1 MLVRERFMVMNKGI
15 EMQNKR
21 NANLHEVKN
30 ILSEGKALQIN
41 LYELINRMKLE
52 ERRILKEKME
62 IVHSK
67 VKFTNYVMI
76 GGPFFSIIILMI
88 AFSLLNKGKQKN
100 LFDSASGK
108 MTVEELEE
116 IVKHRTE
123 EISTINKKLYAEI
136 DKHKIMEEAIL
147 ESEKE
152 YRMIFELDMMLLL
165 SIIPKPELFLMST
178 NRHVHFIKFPKQI
191 LLVYHSKHFQRTS
204 KSLKRI

>member
-15 EMQNKR
+15 EMQNKK
-21 NANLHEVKN
+21 NANLREVKN
-30 ILSEGKALQIN
+30 ILSEGKALQID

-100 LFDSASGK
+100 LFDGTPGK
-108 MTVEELEE
+108 MT
-116 IVKHRTE
+116 
-123 EISTINKKLYAEI
+123 AE
-136 DKHKIMEEAIL
+136 
-147 ESEKE
+147 
-152 YRMIFELDMMLLL
+152 
-165 SIIPKPELFLMST
+165 
-178 NRHVHFIKFPKQI
+178 
-191 LLVYHSKHFQRTS
+191 
-204 KSLKRI
+204 